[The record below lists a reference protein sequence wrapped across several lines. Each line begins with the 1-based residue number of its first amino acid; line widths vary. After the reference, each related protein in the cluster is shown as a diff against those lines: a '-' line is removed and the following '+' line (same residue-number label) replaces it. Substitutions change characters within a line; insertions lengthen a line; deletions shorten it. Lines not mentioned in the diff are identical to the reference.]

1 MSEKQYRSV
10 LVIGAHKVGK
20 TSILAASLNGDFSE
34 SYSPTGFRAESFYD
48 VERGIQ
54 LIDTPGIDAESL
66 LAADKYQKFKEDP
79 IVFELLGKQPKE
91 RRELLTNVDFNS
103 LYGYM
108 IVYSP
113 SLRHSIKM
121 ARALYYVIRTERR
134 DVPIVL
140 VENTGDIPPGPEDI
154 DANDNWEGRERNF
167 PMKDFSEKPE
177 EQDTFKLN
185 MIFND
190 IDPKKIAPPNAIVVC
205 AQTFAGLDNLMDS
218 LSSGEHKDA
227 LRQQFKRSTGGRTCD
242 PRRCVIL

>member
-34 SYSPTGFRAESFYD
+34 TYSPTGFRAESFYD

-66 LAADKYQKFKEDP
+66 LTADKYQKFKEDP

-103 LYGYM
+103 LYGYV

-113 SLRHSIKM
+113 NLRHSIKM
-121 ARALYYVIRTERR
+121 ARALHYVIRTERR
-134 DVPIVL
+134 DVPILL

-154 DANDNWEGRERNF
+154 DANENWELREGRFTMPTDPNED
-167 PMKDFSEKPE
+167 MEAY
-177 EQDTFKLN
+177 KLN
-185 MIFND
+185 MIFTD
-190 IDPKKIAPPNAIVVC
+190 IDPKKLTPPKSIHVVC
-205 AQTFAGLDNLMDS
+205 AQTFSGLDKLMDE
-218 LSSGEHKDA
+218 LSSREHKDA
-227 LRQQFKRSTGGRTCD
+227 LRQQFKRATGGRTCD
-242 PRRCVIL
+242 PRRCAIL